1 MFTFSVVS
9 CCHKQIDTNNNYYY
23 QPLICHPILSWI
35 QIYNPGL
42 MLVAGR
48 RGVGGRSGA
57 RVSATRS
64 RYDTTYFIIMFSTPP
79 ALVTLAFLSATAKY
93 HSIGLS
99 ARVQNLTTG
108 PCGAIVVINCSCA
121 DHEGVRKKLPAGP
134 ACLNGLPMAESYRMV
149 LGYC

>member
-48 RGVGGRSGA
+48 QGVGGRSGA

-93 HSIGLS
+93 HSIGQDS
-99 ARVQNLTTG
+99 ALAPQQNPAISNTHFSVVQNVTTG
-108 PCGAIVVINCSCA
+108 PYGANVAISCSCA
-121 DHEGVRKKLPAGP
+121 
-134 ACLNGLPMAESYRMV
+134 C
-149 LGYC
+149 